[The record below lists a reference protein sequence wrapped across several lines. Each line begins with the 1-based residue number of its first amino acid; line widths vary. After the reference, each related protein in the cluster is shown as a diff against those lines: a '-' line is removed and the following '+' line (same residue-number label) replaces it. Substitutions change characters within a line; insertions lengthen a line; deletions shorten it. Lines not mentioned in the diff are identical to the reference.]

1 MQNCLG
7 VRAQTRESA
16 ISPWDLEAAEQNSKI
31 GSMRIRRSVARW
43 WCSKVQI
50 AKTRGFSEM
59 HYNRRD
65 FISLSIAARSVP
77 AISTAFAEVSG
88 EIQMFGV

>member
-1 MQNCLG
+1 
-7 VRAQTRESA
+7 
-16 ISPWDLEAAEQNSKI
+16 
-31 GSMRIRRSVARW
+31 
-43 WCSKVQI
+43 
-50 AKTRGFSEM
+50 M